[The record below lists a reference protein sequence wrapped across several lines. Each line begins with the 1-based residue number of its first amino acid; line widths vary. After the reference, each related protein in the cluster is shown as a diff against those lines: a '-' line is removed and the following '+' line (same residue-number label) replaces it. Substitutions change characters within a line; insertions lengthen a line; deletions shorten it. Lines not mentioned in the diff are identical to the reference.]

1 MGFLYLTDE
10 EKAMLAGEYGAG
22 TALAMKIQVAVGEC
36 FDAPRMVEISKA
48 HVALSNQEA
57 DLWFVEKLLKAGAR
71 CRIAPTV
78 NPGFHLEFCR
88 EHLSISTEDGELME
102 RTRKAYQEIG
112 AILTFSCTPY
122 LEANVPRFGEIISYS
137 ETSATAYVNSV
148 IGARTNR
155 ESVQSSL
162 CAAITGR
169 VPEYGYLLEE
179 NRTGNILVQVEAD
192 IKNDFDYQL
201 LGYCAKKIGYG
212 VPVFVGLPAHPS
224 QEALMNLGAQL
235 NTIGAY
241 AIYHVVGVTPEAQTI
256 EDAFGGKDP
265 ARTVVITNE
274 DLAEVHQNI
283 SHPEGKIA
291 FAMFGCPHFTINQ
304 VREIAQMV
312 HGKKLAAEMWILTS
326 SLTKEL
332 ADRMG
337 LTETIENSGGHILD
351 NTCIDQPCWHHL
363 EGKVG
368 VTDSPKC
375 AYYTKRR
382 GLEFIIR
389 DLRSC
394 VDAALKGEVS

>member
-1 MGFLYLTDE
+1 MYLTDD
-10 EKAMLAGEYGAG
+10 EKDMLAGKYGEG
-22 TALAMKIQVAVGEC
+22 VALAMKIQVAVGEC
-36 FDAPRMVEISKA
+36 FDAKRMVEISKA

-57 DLWFVEKLLKAGAR
+57 DLWFVEKLLKAGAY
-71 CRIAPTV
+71 CRISPTV

-88 EHLSISTEDGELME
+88 DNLSISSKDAELME
-102 RTRKAYQEIG
+102 RTRNAYREIG
-112 AILTFSCTPY
+112 ATLTFSCTPY

-169 VPEYGYLLEE
+169 VPEYGYLLAE
-179 NRTGNILVQVEAD
+179 NRRGTVLVDVRAD
-192 IKNDFDYQL
+192 IKDDFDYQL
-201 LGYCAKKIGYG
+201 LGYCAKKIGFG
-212 VPVFVGLPAHPS
+212 VPVFTGLPLNPS
-224 QEALMNLGAQL
+224 QEALINLGAQL

-241 AIYHVVGVTPEAQTI
+241 AIYHIVGVTPEAQTI
-256 EDAFGGKDP
+256 EMAFGGKEP
-265 ARTVVITNE
+265 ARTVVITND
-274 DLAEVHQNI
+274 DLAEVQKSI
-283 SHPEGKIA
+283 SHPEGKID

-304 VREIAQMV
+304 VREIARMV
-312 HGKKLAAEMWILTS
+312 QGKKLAAEMWILTS

-337 LTETIENSGGHILD
+337 LTGTIESAGGHILD
-351 NTCIDQPCWHHL
+351 NTCIDQPCWRHL

-394 VDAALKGEVS
+394 VDATLKGEVS

>member
-1 MGFLYLTDE
+1 MYLTDL
-10 EKAMLAGEYGAG
+10 EKEMLAGAYGEG
-22 TALAMKIQVAVGEC
+22 MALAMKIQVAVGEC
-36 FDAPRMVEISKA
+36 FDAKRMVEISKA

-57 DLWFVEKLLKAGAR
+57 DLWFAEKLLKAGAY

-88 EHLSISTEDGELME
+88 EHLSISPQDGELMD
-102 RTRKAYQEIG
+102 RTRKAYHEIG

-169 VPEYGYLLEE
+169 VPEYGFLLDE
-179 NRTGNILVQVEAD
+179 NRKGTILVEVQAE
-192 IKNDFDYQL
+192 IKDDFDYQL
-201 LGYCAKKIGYG
+201 LGYCAKKIGFG
-212 VPVFVGLPAHPS
+212 VPVFAGLPKHPS
-224 QEALMNLGAQL
+224 QEALINLGAQL

-241 AIYHVVGVTPEAQTI
+241 AIYHVLGVTPEAQTM
-256 EDAFGGKDP
+256 EEAFGGKEP
-265 ARTVVITNE
+265 ERRIVITND
-274 DLAEVHQNI
+274 DLAEIHRHI
-283 SHPEGKIA
+283 SHQGGKID

-312 HGKKLAAEMWILTS
+312 KGEKLAAEMWILTS

-332 ADRMG
+332 ADRME
-337 LTETIENSGGHILD
+337 LTYQIENAGGHILD

-382 GLEFIIR
+382 DLEFVIR
-389 DLRSC
+389 DLKTC
-394 VDAALKGEVS
+394 VEAALKGEVS

>member
-1 MGFLYLTDE
+1 MHLTDY
-10 EKAMLAGEYGAG
+10 EKEMLAGKYGEGA
-22 TALAMKIQVAVGEC
+22 TLAMKIQVAVGEC
-36 FDAPRMVEISKA
+36 FDAKRMVEISKA

-57 DLWFVEKLLKAGAR
+57 DLWFVEKLLKAGAY

-88 EHLSISTEDGELME
+88 DNLSISSQDAELME
-102 RTRKAYQEIG
+102 RTRNAYQEIG
-112 AILTFSCTPY
+112 ATLTFSCTPY
-122 LEANVPRFGEIISYS
+122 LEVNVPRFGEIISYS

-169 VPEYGYLLEE
+169 VPEYGYLLDE
-179 NRTGNILVQVEAD
+179 NRKGNIFVDVQAD
-192 IKNDFDYQL
+192 IKDDFDYQL
-201 LGYCAKKIGYG
+201 LGYCAKKIGFG
-212 VPVFVGLPAHPS
+212 VPVFVGLPNNPS

-241 AIYHVVGVTPEAQTI
+241 AIYHILGVTPEAQTM
-256 EDAFGGKDP
+256 ETAFGGKEP
-265 ARTVVITNE
+265 IRTVVITND
-274 DLAEVHQNI
+274 DLTEVQKNI

-312 HGKKLAAEMWILTS
+312 KGKKLAAEMWILTS

-332 ADRMG
+332 AGRMG
-337 LTETIENSGGHILD
+337 LKDTIENAGGHILD

-389 DLRSC
+389 DIRTC

>member
-1 MGFLYLTDE
+1 MYLTDE
-10 EKAMLAGEYGAG
+10 EKAMLAGKYGEGA
-22 TALAMKIQVAVGEC
+22 ALAMKIQVAVGEC
-36 FDAPRMVEISKA
+36 FDAKRMVEISKA

-57 DLWFVEKLLKAGAR
+57 DLWFVEKLLKAGAS

-88 EHLSISTEDGELME
+88 EHLSISPKDGELME

-148 IGARTNR
+148 LGARTNR

-169 VPEYGYLLEE
+169 VPEYGYLLDE
-179 NRTGNILVQVEAD
+179 NRKGNIRVDVRAD
-192 IKNDFDYQL
+192 MEDDFAYQL
-201 LGYCAKKIGYG
+201 LGYCAKKIGPG
-212 VPVFVGLPAHPS
+212 VPVFVGLPLHPS
-224 QEALMNLGAQL
+224 QEALINLGAQL

-241 AIYHVVGVTPEAQTI
+241 GIYHVVGVTPEAQTM
-256 EDAFGGKDP
+256 EEAFGGKEP
-265 ARTVVITNE
+265 ERTVVITKE
-274 DLAEVHQNI
+274 DLAEIQRNI
-283 SHPEGKIA
+283 SYAAGKID

-312 HGKKLAAEMWILTS
+312 KGRELAVEMWILTS

-332 ADRMG
+332 ADRME
-337 LTETIENSGGHILD
+337 LTDIIEDAGGHILD

-382 GLEFIIR
+382 GLEFVVR
-389 DLRSC
+389 NLRTC
-394 VDAALKGEVS
+394 VEAALKGVVS

>member
-1 MGFLYLTDE
+1 MYLTDD
-10 EKAMLAGEYGAG
+10 EKKMLAGKYGAG
-22 TALAMKIQVAVGEC
+22 AALAMKIQAAVGEC
-36 FDAPRMVEISKA
+36 FDAERMVEISKA

-57 DLWFVEKLLKAGAR
+57 DLWFVEKLLKAGAY
-71 CRIAPTV
+71 CRITPTV

-88 EHLSISTEDGELME
+88 DNLSISSKDAELME

-112 AILTFSCTPY
+112 ATLTFSCTPY

-169 VPEYGYLLEE
+169 VPEYGCLLDE
-179 NRTGNILVQVEAD
+179 NRKGNILVDVQAD

-201 LGYCAKKIGYG
+201 LGYCAKKIGFG
-212 VPVFVGLPAHPS
+212 VPVFVGLPNNPS
-224 QEALMNLGAQL
+224 QEALMNFGAQL

-241 AIYHVVGVTPEAQTI
+241 AIYHISGVTPEAQTI
-256 EDAFGGKDP
+256 ETAFGGKEP
-265 ARTVVITNE
+265 ARTVVITND
-274 DLAEVHQNI
+274 DLAEVQKDI

-304 VREIAQMV
+304 VREIAEMV
-312 HGKKLAAEMWILTS
+312 KGKKLTAEMWILTS

-332 ADRMG
+332 ANRMG
-337 LTETIENSGGHILD
+337 LKDTIEEAGGHILD

-394 VDAALKGEVS
+394 VNAALKGEVS

>member
-1 MGFLYLTDE
+1 MYLTDE
-10 EKAMLAGEYGAG
+10 EKEMLAGAYGAG

-36 FDAPRMVEISKA
+36 FDAKHMVEISKV

-57 DLWFVEKLLKAGAR
+57 DLWFVEKLLKAGAY

-78 NPGFHLEFCR
+78 NPGFNLEFCR
-88 EHLSISTEDGELME
+88 EHLSISPKDEELME
-102 RTRKAYQEIG
+102 RTRNAYREIG
-112 AILTFSCTPY
+112 ATLTFSCTPY

-169 VPEYGYLLEE
+169 VPEYGYLLKE
-179 NRTGNILVQVEAD
+179 NRLGNILVDVQAD
-192 IKNDFDYQL
+192 IKDDFDYQL
-201 LGYCAKKIGYG
+201 LGYCAKKIGPG
-212 VPVFVGLPAHPS
+212 VPVFVGLPSNPS
-224 QEALMNLGAQL
+224 QEALINLGAQL

-241 AIYHVVGVTPEAQTI
+241 AIYHIVGVTPEAPTM
-256 EDAFGGKDP
+256 EAALGNKKPD
-265 ARTVVITNE
+265 RTVVITNQ
-274 DLAEVHQNI
+274 DLADIQKSI
-283 SHPEGKIA
+283 SRPKGKIS

-304 VREIAQMV
+304 VKEIAQMV
-312 HGKKLAAEMWILTS
+312 KGKKLAAEMWILTS

-337 LTETIENSGGHILD
+337 LKKVIESSGGHILD

-382 GLEFIIR
+382 GLEFVIR
-389 DLRSC
+389 DLRTC
-394 VDAALKGEVS
+394 VEAALKGEIS